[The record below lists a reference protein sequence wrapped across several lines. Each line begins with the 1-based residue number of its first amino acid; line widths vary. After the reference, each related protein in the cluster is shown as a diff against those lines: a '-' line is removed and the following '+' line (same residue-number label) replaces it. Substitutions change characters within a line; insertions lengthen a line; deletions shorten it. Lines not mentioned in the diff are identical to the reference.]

1 MKVNI
6 SRINLFI
13 LLFPFFINFAY
24 SQIDSAT
31 QYQINYQANKYKYM
45 LETIYQN
52 YIDSVNIEKI
62 SDNAFKKLLNS
73 LDPQSVYYSKEEY
86 EVLQSQ
92 NKGEGE
98 GIGIDIVPLHDTLTI
113 IYIAKNSPADSVGLK
128 PGDKILFIDGKST
141 IGMAAND
148 ANSLIKG
155 DVGSIVSL
163 IIKRDPSSS
172 MLNEYKIVRGEYNIP
187 SISAAFLFKNT
198 DIAYILLNR
207 FSQKSDSEFSYALK
221 TLAKNGM
228 KRLIIDLRGNPG
240 GYLDQ
245 VIEMLGNFLP
255 DKMKL
260 LEMRGRNSKFD
271 TTYYTHR
278 NGKYQDLELCVLI
291 DRNSASASEIFAG
304 VLQDYDKALI
314 IGERSFGKGTMQ
326 RIWKI
331 NDGSGFRITLAE
343 YKTPSGRSIQKQ
355 IDAEGNPIIDPALN
369 LQIGEE
375 RTKNLEDIIKAM
387 GGKTQLPV
395 FKTQS
400 GRTIIGGG
408 GVFPDIFAK
417 NDTLTLLT
425 RVSIQK
431 GIFLEYV
438 YLYLNKEKGNI
449 LKKYKD
455 DFRKFCEEYEVTDQ
469 MLEEYHKYSVSR
481 NVWNDGYF
489 EKDKNYIRTYL
500 KSLIAYTLWDNNG
513 FRYCYSQIDEP
524 IKIAKENILNFKNI
538 LKK

>member
-1 MKVNI
+1 MKINI
-6 SRINLFI
+6 SRINLLI
-13 LLFPFFINFAY
+13 LFPFFIINYTHA
-24 SQIDSAT
+24 QIDSAT
-31 QYQINYQANKYKYM
+31 QYQINFEANKYKYI

-62 SDNAFKKLLNS
+62 SANAYKKLLNS

-141 IGMAAND
+141 IGMSAND
-148 ANSLIKG
+148 ANALIRG
-155 DVGSIVSL
+155 DAGSIVSF
-163 IIKRDPSSS
+163 IIKRGPSSS
-172 MLNEYKIVRGEYNIP
+172 VLNEYKIVRGEYNIP

-207 FSQKSDSEFSYALK
+207 FSQKSDSEFSDVLK

-228 KRLIIDLRGNPG
+228 KRLIIDLRSNPG

-255 DKMKL
+255 DNTKL
-260 LEMRGRNSKFD
+260 LEMRGRSRKFD
-271 TTYYTHR
+271 TTYYTHG

-355 IDAEGNPIIDPALN
+355 IDPEGNPIIDPALN

-375 RTKNLEDIIKAM
+375 QTKNLEDIIKSM
-387 GGKTQLPV
+387 GGKTKLPLY
-395 FKTQS
+395 KTQN

-438 YLYLNKEKGNI
+438 YLYLNKEKENI
-449 LKKYKD
+449 LKKYKN
-455 DFRKFCEEYEVTDQ
+455 DFSKFCEEFEVTDQ
-469 MLEEYHKYSVSR
+469 MVEEYHKYSVSR
-481 NVWNDGYF
+481 NIWNDVYF

-524 IKIAKENILNFKNI
+524 IKIAKESILNFKNI